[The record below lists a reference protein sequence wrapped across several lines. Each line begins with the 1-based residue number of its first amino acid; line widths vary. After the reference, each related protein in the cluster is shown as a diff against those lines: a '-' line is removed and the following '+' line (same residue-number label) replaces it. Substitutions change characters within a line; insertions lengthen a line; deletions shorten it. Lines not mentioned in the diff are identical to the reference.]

1 MSRARRTPGTNNMK
15 EKIYNIMKEG
25 RVIDTI
31 TRAGEVTILDAALG
45 VAYSETE
52 ANFLAYIKVLTDNGY
67 SVAQEGGQR

>member
-31 TRAGEVTILDAALG
+31 TRAGEVTILDAAIG

>member
-1 MSRARRTPGTNNMK
+1 M
-15 EKIYNIMKEG
+15 EKRYIIKKEG

-52 ANFLAYIKVLTDNGY
+52 ACFLAYIKVLTDNGY
-67 SVAQEGGQR
+67 SVAEEGGQR

>member
-1 MSRARRTPGTNNMK
+1 MK

-67 SVAQEGGQR
+67 SVAEEGGQR

>member
-67 SVAQEGGQR
+67 CVAQEGGQR

>member
-67 SVAQEGGQR
+67 SVAEEGGQR

>member
-25 RVIDTI
+25 HVIDTI

-67 SVAQEGGQR
+67 SVAEEGGQR

>member
-1 MSRARRTPGTNNMK
+1 MK

>member
-31 TRAGEVTILDAALG
+31 TRAGEVTILDAAIG

-67 SVAQEGGQR
+67 SVAEEGGQR